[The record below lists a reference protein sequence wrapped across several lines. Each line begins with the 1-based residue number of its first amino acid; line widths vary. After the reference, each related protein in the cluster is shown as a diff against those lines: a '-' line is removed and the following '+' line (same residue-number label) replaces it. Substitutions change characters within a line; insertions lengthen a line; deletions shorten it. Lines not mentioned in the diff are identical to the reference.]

1 MRTSRACR
9 GCLERPLP
17 SASKI
22 RRRVWRSAAIATF
35 ALALLAGREARA
47 DRATTSPEQGY
58 DLGDMQNPR
67 SIAFGGAQ
75 TALGVSTVAL
85 YENPANLPLARVY
98 HFEAMAAVSPEAR
111 RQSYG
116 GAVVDSNTSRL
127 AGGFAGTWNIMDPD
141 GIHRTWTD
149 LRLTLAYPLGDKIS
163 AGVTGRYL
171 RAAQSLGEGP
181 LGPSFASDGTGGSPI
196 SNQFTFDVGASVTP
210 AQGVH
215 IGLVGKNLTNPG
227 IGLAPTQVKG
237 GIGYTNETF
246 SVEADGLADFT
257 TWSRTRGR
265 LMVGGELF
273 VAQHFPIRLGY
284 RYDDGMRTHAVSAGG
299 GYVDRKWSF
308 ELSARRDVVG
318 DNPSTIIGASIRY
331 FYEAGAA
338 NPADDGDQ
346 IGY

>member
-1 MRTSRACR
+1 VSVATLLC
-9 GCLERPLP
+9 GLF
-17 SASKI
+17 AS
-22 RRRVWRSAAIATF
+22 
-35 ALALLAGREARA
+35 REARA
-47 DRATTSPEQGY
+47 DRSSTSPEQGY

-67 SIAFGGAQ
+67 SMAFGGAQ
-75 TALGVSTVAL
+75 TALGVSTVAI
-85 YENPANLPLARVY
+85 YENPANLPLAHVY
-98 HFEAMAAVSPEAR
+98 HFEGLAALSPEAR

-149 LRLTLAYPLGDKIS
+149 LRVTLAYPLGDRVS

-181 LGPSFASDGTGGSPI
+181 FGASYASDGTNGSPI
-196 SNQFTFDVGASVTP
+196 LNQFTFDLGASVTP
-210 AQGVH
+210 IQGLH

-227 IGLAPTQVKG
+227 TGLAPTQVKG
-237 GIGYTNETF
+237 GVGYTTETF

-257 TWSRTRGR
+257 TWTTVRGR
-265 LMVGGELF
+265 IMAGGELF
-273 VAQHFPIRLGY
+273 IAQHFPIRLGY
-284 RYDDGMRTHAVSAGG
+284 RYDDGVRTHAVSAGL

-308 ELSARRDVVG
+308 EISARRDVVG
-318 DNPSTIIGASIRY
+318 DNPSTMIGASIRY

-338 NPADDGDQ
+338 NAADEGDP